1 MTSLFYINPDK
12 KIILIWLKDNY
23 IFSYQLLKLEK
34 KIKGII
40 TKIESKHYYLIP
52 EGKDEEILCSLRG
65 KFKKEYELKKDKLYF
80 TDFIAVGDYVDFEM
94 NKDGT
99 GVINKIEK
107 RKNHLSRK
115 LPKVRG
121 ASYRG
126 ERLEQVIAANI
137 DKVIIVT
144 SIHFPNFNNRVL
156 DRFLVAAES
165 SKLNPIIILN
175 KIDLDENGEY
185 TKWKELYEKIGY
197 KFILTSTKTMN
208 GIEDLKNELL
218 GCKSLFWG
226 HSGVGKSSLLNKIFP
241 SINLK
246 IGEVSQYTSKGTHTT
261 VTSRMIKVAENTL
274 IIDTPGIREIDPYGI
289 RKSDL
294 GHYFI
299 EFSDFI
305 NDCKFN
311 TCTHNHE
318 PGCSVTQAV
327 KEGLISEERYDSYLR
342 VLDTIEDDIHF

>member
-1 MTSLFYINPDK
+1 M
-12 KIILIWLKDNY
+12 IWLKDNY
-23 IFSYQLLKLEK
+23 IFSDQFLKLEK
-34 KIKGII
+34 KIKGIV

-52 EGKDEEILCSLRG
+52 EAEDKEILCSLRG

-80 TDFIAVGDYVDFEM
+80 TDFVAVGDYVEYDM
-94 NKDGT
+94 NNDGT
-99 GVINKIEK
+99 GVINKIEQ

-137 DKVIIVT
+137 DKVIIIT
-144 SIHFPNFNNRVL
+144 SINLPDFNNRVL

-165 SKLNPIIILN
+165 SKLNPIIVLN
-175 KIDLDENGEY
+175 KIDLDENGESQ
-185 TKWKELYEKIGY
+185 KWNVLYEKIGY
-197 KFILTSTKTMN
+197 KFILTSTKTN
-208 GIEDLKNELL
+208 DGIEELKNELL
-218 GCKSLFWG
+218 GYKSLFWG

-261 VTSRMIKVAENTL
+261 VTSRMIKVEENTF

-311 TCTHNHE
+311 TCTHYHE
-318 PGCSVTQAV
+318 PGCAITKAV
-327 KEGLISEERYDSYLR
+327 QQGLISEYRYDSYLR
-342 VLDTIEDDIHF
+342 ILDTIENDIHF